1 MLVVINKENKQ
12 SIYKLT
18 YDEEQIK
25 KLINTVINLCSIRR
39 KGRYIVQACSK
50 KEAEEQINS
59 TKTWND
65 INIYEN
71 VSDIVRET
79 VNDPFDYWR
88 PGDPS
93 PYSFEAEA
101 LFVPE
106 LVTYLIDIIN
116 GENIDYDE
124 FIARSELNRKQ
135 EIELKIQKLDL
146 EINNISNFD
155 TKRKIAKLEEL
166 ATQVKFLNEVPNFDY
181 DLLSKY
187 YDIAE
192 SYMELELLQE
202 TVTYPKRRNLY
213 KPEQ

>member
-25 KLINTVINLCSIRR
+25 ELINTIINDCSIKR
-39 KGRYIVQACSK
+39 KGRYIIEAHSK
-50 KEAEEQINS
+50 KEAEEQIYS
-59 TKTWND
+59 ATTWNG

-88 PGDPS
+88 PGDPV
-93 PYSFEAEA
+93 PFSFEAEA

-106 LVTYLIDIIN
+106 LVNYLIDILN
-116 GENIDYDE
+116 DNNDTYDE
-124 FIARSELNRKQ
+124 FIARSELSIKQ
-135 EIELKIQKLDL
+135 NTELKIQKLDL
-146 EINNISNFD
+146 EINNISNFE

-166 ATQVKFLNEVPNFDY
+166 ATNIKFLNELPNFDY
-181 DLLSKY
+181 DLLSRH
-187 YDIAE
+187 YDMAE